1 MAQTQRQKQKVI
13 LMIDVSLGS
22 AHRLYVRTYAATS
35 PGIKKYLTERVK
47 GILKNPPACVR
58 FWVFF
63 CLRCIDINKDRDM
76 DSNR

>member
-35 PGIKKYLTERVK
+35 PGIKKYLTGRVK

-58 FWVFF
+58 
-63 CLRCIDINKDRDM
+63 
-76 DSNR
+76 